1 MISGSYFTYVNI
13 LLKVEELMGW
23 NWEALML
30 LFLLHMMDLAFIWYE
45 YTLISSLQLL
55 KYSVPVYN
63 TFSSLISGCPREGT
77 SVWCGVWIMGSI
89 WDVPPW
95 APLKVFIDL
104 SPKTKMGALYVAVFT
119 MKGLENL
126 SLIGSCRSTNIL
138 LGNCCW
144 SWQQHISYYSC
155 LKFSL
160 CWVRTAICLTLY
172 RTYENVGHLFAM
184 FDIFWPW
191 NFLSPFYCSIALVN
205 LGLEPTFFVID
216 LIFDIT

>member
-1 MISGSYFTYVNI
+1 
-13 LLKVEELMGW
+13 MGW
-23 NWEALML
+23 NWEALMHPS
-30 LFLLHMMDLAFIWYE
+30 LHMVMDLAFIWYV
-45 YTLISSLQLL
+45 YTLISSLHLL
-55 KYSVPVYN
+55 RSSFPLYN
-63 TFSSLISGCPREGT
+63 YFSSLIPAWEGT
-77 SVWCGVWIMGSI
+77 SVWWEVWIVGSI
-89 WDVPPW
+89 WEVPSW
-95 APLKVFIDL
+95 TPLKVFIDL